1 MSPSFSTR
9 FFDGMPCTIS
19 WFTDAQMLP
28 GNPYSPLNAG
38 IAPSWLRMNSS
49 AICVEL
55 AGGHARPHGAAQMLD
70 ASRPRIFPPCAIRS
84 ISRADLS

>member
-19 WFTDAQMLP
+19 LFTDVQMLP

-38 IAPSWLRMNSS
+38 IAPSWLRMNCS
-49 AICVEL
+49 AISSSSPVEMPGRT
-55 AGGHARPHGAAQMLD
+55 A
-70 ASRPRIFPPCAIRS
+70 PRSVSIVAWRILPPIAIRS
-84 ISRADLS
+84 ISRADFS